1 MKTYLAKFNPKK
13 NGGVYAISLVEN
25 PAMEGLFIAL
35 SKDEPIQL
43 KEVDT
48 EKRILMGLVLEPNK
62 PIYRNQGGEE
72 FQIVFDEKTI
82 EELSHSFFKLGY
94 QGNSTIEHDPK
105 QQIKGVTFVESWI
118 VEKPEIDKS
127 TNFGFSYPKGSWMA
141 TMKVDS
147 DEVWNN
153 YVKTGKVQGFSI
165 DAMLSLEEVNLKSI
179 INMAKEEENSLI
191 QLLKDLPNQIKTAL
205 GLDKKI
211 QLGSIK
217 TDDGKIEIMFDG
229 EMMSVGGR
237 VWVMAEDGQEV
248 PVPMGEYLLE
258 NGNTLVVKEDGLVDS
273 FIESTTSTVQDAPV
287 EPTDMAEPEGGKVNN
302 DAKIASE
309 IESAIKSIL
318 IKYAEQETR
327 LSAIEK
333 ENVTLKSQLEEI
345 GKQPSSKGIKQ
356 PERTENVAMT
366 KTERILQTIRKHN

>member
-43 KEVDT
+43 KEVDA

-105 QQIKGVTFVESWI
+105 QQIQGVTFVESWI
-118 VEKPEIDKS
+118 VENPEIDKS
-127 TNFGFSYPKGSWMA
+127 TNFGFSYPKGSWIA

-147 DEVWNN
+147 DQVWND

-179 INMAKEEENSLI
+179 INMAKEEENSLV

-211 QLGSIK
+211 QLGSLK
-217 TDDGKIEIMFDG
+217 TEDGKLEIMFDG
-229 EMMSVGGR
+229 EMMAVGGR
-237 VWVMAEDGQEV
+237 VYVMAEDGQEV
-248 PVPMGEYLLE
+248 AVPAGEYVLE
-258 NGNTLVVKEDGLVDS
+258 NGNTLVVKEDGIVDS
-273 FIESTTSTVQDAPV
+273 FIEATPEAPA
-287 EPTDMAEPEGGKVNN
+287 EEAPAEMAEPETPSEGKVNQ
-302 DAKIASE
+302 DEKIASE

-318 IKYAEQETR
+318 IKYAEQETQ
-327 LSAIEK
+327 I
-333 ENVTLKSQLEEI
+333 TQLKSQIEEI
-345 GKQPSSKGIKQ
+345 GKQPASKGIKQ
-356 PERTENVAMT
+356 PERNESVALT
-366 KTERILQTIRKHN
+366 KQGRILETIRKHN

>member
-1 MKTYLAKFNPKK
+1 
-13 NGGVYAISLVEN
+13 
-25 PAMEGLFIAL
+25 MEGLFIAL

-72 FQIVFDEKTI
+72 FQIVFDEQTI

-105 QQIKGVTFVESWI
+105 QQIQGVTFVESWI
-118 VEKPEIDKS
+118 VENPEIDKS
-127 TNFGFSYPKGSWMA
+127 TNFGFSYPKGSWIA

-147 DEVWNN
+147 DEVWND

-179 INMAKEEENSLI
+179 INMAKEEKDSLI

-229 EMMSVGGR
+229 EMMTVGGR

-248 PVPMGEYLLE
+248 PVPVGEYLLE

-273 FIESTTSTVQDAPV
+273 FIESTTSTPQDPPA
-287 EPTDMAEPEGGKVNN
+287 EPTDMAEPESGKVNN
-302 DAKIASE
+302 DEKIASE

-318 IKYAEQETR
+318 IKYSEQETR

-333 ENVTLKSQLEEI
+333 ENVTLKSQLDEI
-345 GKQPSSKGIKQ
+345 GKQPISKGIKQ

-366 KTERILQTIRKHN
+366 KQGRILETIRKHN

>member
-35 SKDEPIQL
+35 SKNEPIQL
-43 KEVDT
+43 KEVDS

-72 FQIVFDEKTI
+72 FNIMFDEQTI

-94 QGNSTIEHDPK
+94 QKNSTIEHDPK
-105 QQIKGVTFVESWI
+105 QQIAGVTFVESWI
-118 VEKPEIDKS
+118 VENPEIDKS
-127 TNFGFSYPKGSWMA
+127 TNFGFSYPKGSWIA

-153 YVKTGKVQGFSI
+153 YVKTGKVQGFSV
-165 DAMLSLEEVNLKSI
+165 DAMLSLEEVNLKTI

-191 QLLKDLPNQIKTAL
+191 QLLKELPNQIKTAL

-217 TDDGKIEIMFDG
+217 TEDGKLNIMYDG
-229 EMMSVGGR
+229 EMMTVGGK
-237 VWVMAEDGQEV
+237 VYVIAEDESEV
-248 PVPMGEYLLE
+248 LVPAGEYVLE
-258 NGNTLVVKEDGLVDS
+258 NGMTLIVKQDGVIDS
-273 FIESTTSTVQDAPV
+273 ILEVATEEAP
-287 EPTDMAEPEGGKVNN
+287 EQEEAEMAKPEAPSEGKVNQ
-302 DAKIASE
+302 DEKIASE

-318 IKYAEQETR
+318 IKYSEQQET
-327 LSAIEK
+327 I
-333 ENVTLKSQLEEI
+333 TQLKAQLEEI

-356 PERTENVAMT
+356 AETQIDLSKLRPVEKFRLT
-366 KTERILQTIRKHN
+366 K